1 MYLRRFNAISL
12 IGGAGILIAL
22 AVAGGLCTG
31 AVSLPISEVL
41 KALLGGGSGAVRD
54 IVLRLRLPRIVLGL
68 LVGAS
73 LASSGTAVQA
83 LFRNPLA
90 EPGLIGISAGAA
102 LGAAMVFTLYPET
115 VIPGK
120 TTWLLP
126 MAAFM
131 GAALCMILIVWLAA
145 SEGYT
150 RVSTLLLTGLAL
162 NAIAGAGV
170 ALLASLAT
178 NPALRHLTLWLFGSL
193 DRDSWPAVGM
203 AAPFLLLPTLF
214 LPKRSR
220 SLDALLLGEDQARH
234 LGVPVERLKWEIL
247 IVVVVGTGA
256 AVAISGI
263 IGFIGLLVPH
273 LTRLITGPRHALVLP
288 GSAMLGAALLVMAD
302 TTARTAFAP
311 AELPVGVIT
320 ALIGGPGF
328 LFLLLRLRGRSD
340 YL

>member
-1 MYLRRFNAISL
+1 MHLRRFNCGEL
-12 IGGAGILIAL
+12 IGLTCMLAILAS
-22 AVAGGLCTG
+22 VCGLCFG
-31 AVSLPISEVL
+31 AVNLPVTDVL
-41 KALLGGGSGAVRD
+41 GVFLGGGNDTARD
-54 IVLRLRLPRIVLGL
+54 IVLRLRLPRVVLGL
-68 LVGAS
+68 LVGSS

-83 LFRNPLA
+83 MFRNPLA

-102 LGAAMVFTLYPET
+102 LGAAVVFTLYPKT
-115 VIPGK
+115 AIPGEV
-120 TTWLLP
+120 TWVLP
-126 MAAFM
+126 VAAFL
-131 GAALCMILIVWLAA
+131 GAAFCTLLIVWLAA

-178 NPALRHLTLWLFGSL
+178 NPALRQLTLWLFGSL
-193 DRDSWPAVGM
+193 SHDGWAEIAI

-214 LPKRSR
+214 LPRHSQN
-220 SLDALLLGEDQARH
+220 LDALLLGEDQARH
-234 LGVPVERLKWEIL
+234 LGVPVERLKWQL
-247 IVVVVGTGA
+247 LLVVVLGTGA

-273 LTRLITGPRHALVLP
+273 LTRLLAGPRHALVLP
-288 GSAMLGAALLVMAD
+288 GSALLGAALLVIAD

-311 AELPVGVIT
+311 SELPVGVVT
-320 ALIGGPGF
+320 ALIGGPCF
-328 LFLLLRLRGRSD
+328 LLLLLRLRGRSD